1 MRNSLLLVAL
11 ISAYF
16 LPNPSD
22 AQSHPDRP
30 IRVIIGFAAGGPDT
44 VARIVAAQLSS
55 QMGQQF
61 IVENRP
67 GANGIIGAEAVSR
80 ATPDGHTLLVT
91 TASFA
96 INPAIYRKLPF
107 DPINDFAPVTNICNS
122 EALVLVVNPSFPARS
137 LQEFI
142 ALAKQPDKRFA
153 YGSSGVGNI
162 LHLAGALFNV
172 RAGTNMVHVPY
183 KGASPLMS
191 ALMGGEI
198 QMLFSN
204 PVNVMPQIKAGKLR
218 AIAYNNP
225 TRATFLPDVPT
236 MVEAGVS
243 GMELD
248 PSWYGVFAPANTPGE
263 SVVRLHA
270 EIRTA
275 LASAPVRERF
285 LTMGLTPD
293 GRTPEQFRAFI
304 AGAIKRADELVRL
317 AGIERE

>member
-1 MRNSLLLVAL
+1 
-11 ISAYF
+11 
-16 LPNPSD
+16 
-22 AQSHPDRP
+22 
-30 IRVIIGFAAGGPDT
+30 
-44 VARIVAAQLSS
+44 VARIIATQLSS
-55 QMGQQF
+55 QTGQQV

-67 GANGIIGAEAVSR
+67 GANGIIGAELVSR
-80 ATPDGHTLLVT
+80 ATADGHTLLVT

-107 DPINDFAPVTNICNS
+107 DPVKDFAPVTNICSS
-122 EALVLVVNPSFPARS
+122 EALVLAINPSSPARS
-137 LQEFI
+137 VQEFI
-142 ALAKQPDKRFA
+142 ALAKQPGNRFS

-183 KGASPLMS
+183 KGAGQLMS

-204 PVNVMPQIKAGKLR
+204 PVNVLPQIKAGKLR
-218 AIAYNNP
+218 AIAYNGP
-225 TRATFLPDVPT
+225 TRAAVLPDVPT
-236 MVEAGVS
+236 MAEAGVS

-248 PSWYGVFAPANTPGE
+248 PSWYGVFAPANTPHE
-263 SVVRLHA
+263 SVARLHA
-270 EIRTA
+270 EIRAA

-285 LTMGLTPD
+285 MTMRLTPD
-293 GRTPEQFRAFI
+293 GRTPEQFRAFVV
-304 AGAIKRADELVRL
+304 GAIKRADELVRL